1 MAEACLCLYFTGSWE
16 AWECFMTW
24 TDPQT
29 TKGPWWFPQMPIQI
43 IYIQIEVNKI
53 IIRFSMVEQWSTEA
67 QPIQDKFSYL
77 LLYLVA
83 ASMSTPPHSSLSPT
97 LLSMCSWVPFY
108 FRYLM
113 SPRESN
119 IQLHNHQTFTMYP
132 INVSMPFRPLDS
144 LKPVT
149 RVFGTSL
156 YSS

>member
-1 MAEACLCLYFTGSWE
+1 
-16 AWECFMTW
+16 
-24 TDPQT
+24 
-29 TKGPWWFPQMPIQI
+29 MPIQI
-43 IYIQIEVNKI
+43 IYIQIDVNKI

-77 LLYLVA
+77 LLSLVA
-83 ASMSTPPHSSLSPT
+83 ASMSTPPQSSLSPT
-97 LLSMCSWVPFY
+97 SPFCVFNSPLCLQHSCLLLSSPCVHGSHFY
-108 FRYLM
+108 FRYSM
-113 SPRESN
+113 GPREGN
-119 IQLHNHQTFTMYP
+119 PHLYYHQTFIMCP